1 MAIVDQTGMRL
12 RTALEAELA
21 VTLHWCDLTSL
32 VVVDNPSLCHMA
44 GAQQMQQLKH
54 ARSCARIRSRIKNT
68 TLPSR
73 PNANS
78 IASAHYVVAMHAYIP
93 VVGVVQPTGNT
104 RCSFVQQKKKCRA
117 ATGHITPS
125 LEETRQSEHY
135 FNNQQLVFFF

>member
-104 RCSFVQQKKKCRA
+104 RCSFVQQKKNAGPQPDTSHRPLRK
-117 ATGHITPS
+117 PD
-125 LEETRQSEHY
+125 
-135 FNNQQLVFFF
+135 NQNTISTISNSFFFF